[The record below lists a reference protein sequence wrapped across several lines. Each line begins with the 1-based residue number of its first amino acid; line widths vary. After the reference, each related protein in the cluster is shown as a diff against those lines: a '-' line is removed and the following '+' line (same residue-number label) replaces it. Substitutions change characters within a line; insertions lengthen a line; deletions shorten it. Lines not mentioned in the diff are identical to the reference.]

1 VAKILHG
8 ISNTTK
14 LTQHVAYDKTLDV
27 IYEKLEKSQVIFLG
41 NNTTRKIFGQGKFS
55 IQL

>member
-1 VAKILHG
+1 MAKILHG